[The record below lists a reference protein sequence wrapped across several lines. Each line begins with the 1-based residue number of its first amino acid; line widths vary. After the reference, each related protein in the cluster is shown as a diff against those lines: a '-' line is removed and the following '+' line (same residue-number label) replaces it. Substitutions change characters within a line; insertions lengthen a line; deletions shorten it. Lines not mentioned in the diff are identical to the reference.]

1 MKFLS
6 TLLNEYLSL
15 STSEYIFDKDGYGS
29 DPASALKIPISGP
42 MFQRVWPKTIR
53 STVFHATDLKG
64 LQNLKKIE
72 GKKKTISAF
81 WAMMSRYMESGVA
94 TEGGLVV
101 EMDADVLV
109 SASSDIMSEVDKQG
123 RRWVEMSWF
132 ANAQRYGVGPD
143 FRKVESDLSKLIVIL
158 IKKHIPKDK
167 KIEQTKHFGKDE
179 GAAFDAWGKMKFHLQ
194 RHHGRDA
201 GKILRVVIKD
211 YFDGVEKIIRKHKDT
226 MGKIFYGYAKSKRQ
240 TEDSWDEQLVNNIK
254 IKKVHVLEVKSYED
268 DEYVVHDD
276 VSSVGNWPIVDWGSS
291 VELEVYTRQVVKK
304 EIGK

>member
-1 MKFLS
+1 MKKTVEQFLK
-6 TLLNEYLSL
+6 EYAMQSASDLV
-15 STSEYIFDKDGYGS
+15 FDVPSGESGS
-29 DPASALKIPISGP
+29 LKIPISGP
-42 MFQRVWPKTIR
+42 MFKRIYPKSIR

-64 LQNLKKIE
+64 LESLKKIE
-72 GKKKTISAF
+72 GKKNTISAVF
-81 WAMMSRYMESGVA
+81 SMMSRYMEKGIA
-94 TEGGLVV
+94 TEGGIVV
-101 EMDADVLV
+101 EMDGDVLI

-143 FRKVESDLSKLIVIL
+143 FRKVESDLSKLIVNL
-158 IKKHIPKDK
+158 VKKHTPKDK

-179 GAAFDAWGKMKFHLQ
+179 GAAFDAWGNFKYHLK
-194 RHHGRDA
+194 GD

-276 VSSVGNWPIVDWGSS
+276 VSSVGSWPIVDWGSS

>member
-1 MKFLS
+1 MKKTVEQFLK
-6 TLLNEYLSL
+6 EYAMQSASDLV
-15 STSEYIFDKDGYGS
+15 FDVPSGESGS
-29 DPASALKIPISGP
+29 LKIPISGP
-42 MFQRVWPKTIR
+42 MFKRIYPKSIR

-64 LQNLKKIE
+64 LESLKKIE
-72 GKKKTISAF
+72 GKKNTISAF
-81 WAMMSRYMESGVA
+81 FSMMSRYMEKGIA
-94 TEGGLVV
+94 TEGGIVV
-101 EMDADVLV
+101 EMDGDVLI

-276 VSSVGNWPIVDWGSS
+276 VSSVGSWPIVDWGSS

>member
-1 MKFLS
+1 MKKTVEQFLK
-6 TLLNEYLSL
+6 EYAMQSASDLV
-15 STSEYIFDKDGYGS
+15 FDVPSGESGS
-29 DPASALKIPISGP
+29 LKIPISGP
-42 MFQRVWPKTIR
+42 MFKRIYPKSIR

-64 LQNLKKIE
+64 LESLKKIE
-72 GKKKTISAF
+72 GKKNTISAF
-81 WAMMSRYMESGVA
+81 FSMMARYMEKGIA

-101 EMDADVLV
+101 EKDADVLV

-179 GAAFDAWGKMKFHLQ
+179 GAAFDAWCKMKFHLQ

-276 VSSVGNWPIVDWGSS
+276 VTSVGNWPIVDWGSS

>member
-1 MKFLS
+1 M
-6 TLLNEYLSL
+6 E
-15 STSEYIFDKDGYGS
+15 
-29 DPASALKIPISGP
+29 
-42 MFQRVWPKTIR
+42 
-53 STVFHATDLKG
+53 KG
-64 LQNLKKIE
+64 I
-72 GKKKTISAF
+72 
-81 WAMMSRYMESGVA
+81 A

>member
-1 MKFLS
+1 MRFVEEFLKEFAMQS
-6 TLLNEYLSL
+6 PSDLV
-15 STSEYIFDKDGYGS
+15 FDVPSGESGS
-29 DPASALKIPISGP
+29 LKIPISGP
-42 MFQRVWPKTIR
+42 MFKRIWPDTIR

-64 LQNLKKIE
+64 LKKLKGIE
-72 GKKKTISAF
+72 GKKNTISAF
-81 WAMMSRYMESGVA
+81 FSMMARYMEKGIA

-101 EMDADVLV
+101 EMEADVLI
-109 SASSDIMSEVDKQG
+109 SASADIMSEVDKQG

-143 FRKVESDLSKLIVIL
+143 FRKVESDLSKLIEGLVA
-158 IKKHIPKDK
+158 KHLSFEKLNTIQ
-167 KIEQTKHFGKDE
+167 QTKHFAKDS
-179 GAAFDAWGKMKFHLQ
+179 GRYFDIWGNMKHHLK
-194 RHHGRDA
+194 GD

-211 YFDGVEKIIRKHKDT
+211 YFDGVEKIIRKHKKV
-226 MGKIFYGYAKSKRQ
+226 MESIFYGYAKSKRQ

-276 VSSVGNWPIVDWGSS
+276 VTSVGNWPIVDWGSS

-304 EIGK
+304 ETGK

>member
-1 MKFLS
+1 MKKTVEQFLK
-6 TLLNEYLSL
+6 EYAMQSASDLV
-15 STSEYIFDKDGYGS
+15 FDVPSGESGS
-29 DPASALKIPISGP
+29 LKIPISGP
-42 MFQRVWPKTIR
+42 MFKRIYPKSIR

-64 LQNLKKIE
+64 LESLKKIE
-72 GKKKTISAF
+72 GKKNTISAF
-81 WAMMSRYMESGVA
+81 FSMMARYMEKGIA

-132 ANAQRYGVGPD
+132 ANAQRYGVGAD
-143 FRKVESDLSKLIVIL
+143 FRKVERDLSKLIVIL

>member
-1 MKFLS
+1 MKKTVEQFLK
-6 TLLNEYLSL
+6 EYAMQSASDLV
-15 STSEYIFDKDGYGS
+15 FDVPSGESGS
-29 DPASALKIPISGP
+29 LKIPISGP
-42 MFQRVWPKTIR
+42 MFKRIYPKSIR

-64 LQNLKKIE
+64 LESLKKIE
-72 GKKKTISAF
+72 GKKNTISAF
-81 WAMMSRYMESGVA
+81 FSMMARYMEKGIA

-101 EMDADVLV
+101 EMDGDVLI

-194 RHHGRDA
+194 RHHGRDG

>member
-1 MKFLS
+1 MKKTVEQFLK
-6 TLLNEYLSL
+6 EYAMQSASDLV
-15 STSEYIFDKDGYGS
+15 FDVPSGESGS
-29 DPASALKIPISGP
+29 LKIPISGP
-42 MFQRVWPKTIR
+42 MFKRIYPKSIR

-64 LQNLKKIE
+64 LESLKKIE
-72 GKKKTISAF
+72 GKKNTISAF
-81 WAMMSRYMESGVA
+81 FSMMARYMEKGIA

-101 EMDADVLV
+101 EMDGDVLI

-143 FRKVESDLSKLIVIL
+143 FRKVESDLSKLIVNL

>member
-1 MKFLS
+1 MKKTVEQFLK
-6 TLLNEYLSL
+6 EYAMQSASDLV
-15 STSEYIFDKDGYGS
+15 FDVPSGESGS
-29 DPASALKIPISGP
+29 LKIPISGP
-42 MFQRVWPKTIR
+42 MFKRIYPKSIR

-64 LQNLKKIE
+64 LESLKKIE
-72 GKKKTISAF
+72 GKKNTISAF
-81 WAMMSRYMESGVA
+81 FSMMSRYMEKGIA